1 MDYNSIHQQRIT
13 AVRQKLS
20 EWEVEAV
27 LITSPTNRRWLSGFT
42 GSNGQL
48 LITAD
53 QALIATDF
61 RYFTQAANEAAD
73 FTLFKHQRTLAD
85 TQALLQQAAVA
96 RVGVEAQHVTLAQ
109 MDDLNQV
116 DDVSWVSL
124 PTTLEPMR
132 MVKTAVEVETIQKA
146 AVITDAVMAQVPR
159 LAQIG
164 MSEAEVAWQLE
175 KAMRQAGA
183 GALAFDVIVASGPNS
198 GLPHHHPGSRRLQ
211 AGDAL
216 IVDMGAQVDG
226 YKSDLTRSF
235 FIGEKATAH
244 YFELYH
250 LVLKAHTAVF
260 QQAKPGMRLKKV
272 DSLARDIIHGAGHAE
287 HFGHGLGHG
296 LGLDIHEDPLL
307 SVRAPEGATLEVGT
321 VVTIEPGCYIPNW
334 GGIRIEDLALVTA
347 DGLISLS
354 HCPKQPN
361 ILDMTGF

>member
-1 MDYNSIHQQRIT
+1 MTQTSIYKQRIT
-13 AVRQKLS
+13 AVRQKLA

-61 RYFTQAANEAAD
+61 RYFTQVVREASE

-85 TQALLQQAAVA
+85 TQAFLQQAAVA

-109 MDDLNQV
+109 MDELEQV
-116 DDVSWVSL
+116 DDISWVSL

-132 MVKTAVEVETIQKA
+132 MVKTAVEIETIQKA
-146 AVITDAVMAQVPR
+146 AVITDAVMAQLPQ

-183 GALAFDVIVASGPNS
+183 GALAFDVIVASGPNAA
-198 GLPHHHPGSRRLQ
+198 LPHHHPGSRRLQ

-216 IVDMGAQVDG
+216 VVDMGAQVDG

-235 FIGEKATAH
+235 FMGTKASVH
-244 YFELYH
+244 YFELYS
-250 LVLKAHTAVF
+250 LVLRAQTAVF
-260 QQAKPGMRLKKV
+260 QQAKPGMSLKEV
-272 DSLARDIIHGAGHAE
+272 DALARDVIDGAGHAE

-296 LGLDIHEDPLL
+296 LGLDIHEDPLF
-307 SVRAPEGATLEVGT
+307 SVRAPEEATLEVGM
-321 VVTIEPGCYIPNW
+321 VVTIEPGCYIPDW

-347 DGLISLS
+347 DGLVSLS

-361 ILDMTGF
+361 I